1 MESFLDMLHP
11 RYGFSQNHSIGFNV
25 GRVSSSHV
33 VRKLIDP
40 LDNRYPLFIYSCA
53 IAEVVVEIVVVIKV
67 DVLEDRPYLLKVCDG
82 LSDIAAN
89 LTIFVLPRLVGAA
102 EDRGLR
108 RRERSG
114 VVVIGLHDEVGVGG
128 GGIWR
133 RQDVVCL
140 RWGEPSVQNTSRG
153 GRVKLQIVPVGGLI
167 GFCSIPGGSFGLGA
181 ETEASI
187 GKKRIGDR
195 GLKPTSAGHPRFGRK
210 DEAEA
215 SQDEGDS
222 S

>member
-1 MESFLDMLHP
+1 MSELVNALDD
-11 RYGFSQNHSIGFNV
+11 RYT
-25 GRVSSSHV
+25 
-33 VRKLIDP
+33 
-40 LDNRYPLFIYSCA
+40 LFVDFRA
-53 IAEVVVEIVVVIKV
+53 IIEIIVKIIVIVEI
-67 DVLEDRPYLLKVCDG
+67 DVLEHRPSLLKVCDG
-82 LSDIAAN
+82 LSDIAAD
-89 LTIFVLPRLVGAA
+89 LAIFVFPRLVGAV

-133 RQDVVCL
+133 RRDVVCL

-195 GLKPTSAGHPRFGRK
+195 GLNPTSAGHPRFGRK
-210 DEAEA
+210 DGAEA
-215 SQDEGDS
+215 SRDEGDTS
-222 S
+222 

>member
-1 MESFLDMLHP
+1 MGFEGRDGGSDATSDEPVFIFP
-11 RYGFSQNHSIGFNV
+11 R
-25 GRVSSSHV
+25 
-33 VRKLIDP
+33 
-40 LDNRYPLFIYSCA
+40 A
-53 IAEVVVEIVVVIKV
+53 
-67 DVLEDRPYLLKVCDG
+67 
-82 LSDIAAN
+82 
-89 LTIFVLPRLVGAA
+89 VGAV

-108 RRERSG
+108 QREGSG

-133 RQDVVCL
+133 RRDVVCL

-167 GFCSIPGGSFGLGA
+167 GFWSIPGGSFGLGA

-187 GKKRIGDR
+187 GRRRIGDR